1 MSDQDTERRNITTAP
16 IGPGREAPL
25 VSQREMIY
33 RELFESSPIGIWE
46 EDWSRIK
53 DMVDTLRARGI
64 TDWHDYF
71 SCHEDQL
78 AHAYDLASVKHVNR
92 AALDIYRT
100 QNLQELIELTA
111 SNVLPPEELPG
122 FRYNLVAFI
131 EGQTS
136 YQMESKELTFDG
148 FEISTRRNVTIP
160 PDHRTTWSRVLYTIE
175 DITERRNA
183 EIALAEAIQAA
194 NAASAAKT
202 EFLTSMSHELRTP
215 LNAIIGF
222 SDIMMGRTLGPIG
235 DLKYLEYA
243 SDINNSGHH
252 LLDLINGILDL
263 SKIEAGKFELREA
276 NIDVLQLLKFCI
288 SMVGE
293 QAKNNEVDI
302 APDIA
307 PDLPPLFADELKC
320 RQILVNILSNAV
332 KFTPSGGKV
341 KINIWFRRE
350 KACIFQI
357 TDTGIGIAAAD
368 IQKALTP
375 FQQIDG
381 ELNRKYAGTGLGLPL
396 AKSLVELHGGSLEL
410 HSEIGVGTTVTIRF
424 PAHRIAPQSACEL
437 DSENGVRG

>member
-1 MSDQDTERRNITTAP
+1 
-16 IGPGREAPL
+16 
-25 VSQREMIY
+25 
-33 RELFESSPIGIWE
+33 
-46 EDWSRIK
+46 
-53 DMVDTLRARGI
+53 
-64 TDWHDYF
+64 
-71 SCHEDQL
+71 
-78 AHAYDLASVKHVNR
+78 
-92 AALDIYRT
+92 
-100 QNLQELIELTA
+100 
-111 SNVLPPEELPG
+111 
-122 FRYNLVAFI
+122 
-131 EGQTS
+131 
-136 YQMESKELTFDG
+136 
-148 FEISTRRNVTIP
+148 
-160 PDHRTTWSRVLYTIE
+160 
-175 DITERRNA
+175 
-183 EIALAEAIQAA
+183 
-194 NAASAAKT
+194 
-202 EFLTSMSHELRTP
+202 
-215 LNAIIGF
+215 
-222 SDIMMGRTLGPIG
+222 MMGRTLGPIG